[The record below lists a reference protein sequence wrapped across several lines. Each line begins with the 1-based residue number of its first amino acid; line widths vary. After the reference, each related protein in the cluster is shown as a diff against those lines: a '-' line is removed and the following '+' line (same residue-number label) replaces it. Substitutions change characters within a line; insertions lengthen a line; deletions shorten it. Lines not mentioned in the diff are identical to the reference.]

1 MQRPLFSVWVGLII
15 LTALRLWRGGD
26 TSPWLPDG
34 GTLAEGSEIVVT
46 GQVCWRE
53 DASFYLNEI
62 TFYSE
67 QFIDDIKAAN
77 QQRISKTYKLKCET
91 TAPTAIGEYVAVR
104 GAFFE
109 FSEATNPGEFD
120 SRTYYRSKQVMGRLK
135 NAELIERAEP
145 AFGIRE
151 WLLQRREYWEAYL
164 TECFP
169 KKEAAIMSALLLG
182 EKGGLEEETRELYRR
197 NGILHILSISSLHIT
212 ILGMGLY
219 RLLRK
224 AGLPV
229 WAAAVLG
236 GMFMIG
242 YGMLTGFGV
251 SVCRAVG
258 MYLLRMLAEV
268 AGRTY
273 DMLNALGAVGGVML
287 LWNPYYLQNSGFLLS
302 YTCVLGIGIVYPVLK
317 KWLEER
323 QAERRKG
330 KAGSVREVRI
340 EGRKERSVEEMR
352 GERKGKERSVREV
365 RGEKRKEKAGSV
377 REVRIEGRKERSVEE
392 MRGERKGKERSVREV
407 RGEKRKEKAGSVR
420 EVRIE
425 GRKERSV
432 RKVDE
437 GGRKKKEGSVR
448 KVDEEGRKKKEGSIR
463 ERCRRRKEKEGN
475 IRKVC
480 GKKAKVMLIDSLLLS
495 ISIQL
500 VTLPVQLWFFFEVPV
515 WGGVINLLILPLVKP
530 LVISGVFLLLFP
542 FAGKWISAVG
552 IFILRWYEL
561 VCSFFDRLPWQ
572 TWNPGRPEIWQILV
586 YYGALLLM
594 LRGMNRGKNS
604 GRGARWGSGCLFV
617 IGLILLGMRFG
628 NGAQIIF
635 LDVGQ
640 GDCVL
645 IQTEAGENYL
655 YDCGSTSRSNVGKYV
670 LLPYLKYRGIRNL
683 DAIFVSHPDR
693 DHVNGVIEVLEY
705 AKEKGIQVAQIVIS
719 ATGIENAAE
728 QYVELL
734 EAAAGAYDGAG
745 VEVRLLAAGDKWS
758 GRKGAAEFLCL
769 HPGAAGE
776 GELDA
781 NEASLCLHA
790 RLFSKKGELSVLLT
804 GDVEGAGEELL
815 TESLERYGIE
825 KTDVWKVAHHGSRN
839 ATGEA
844 FLKQIKGEWQ
854 TPLIAV
860 ISCGRKNRY
869 GHPHEETIDRIEA
882 AGAEWYCTKGNGAVT
897 VTTDKG
903 GKIKVKSYER

>member
-104 GAFFE
+104 GVFFE

-169 KKEAAIMSALLLG
+169 KKEAAIMNALLLG

-365 RGEKRKEKAGSV
+365 RGEKRKGKAGNV
-377 REVRIEGRKERSVEE
+377 RKVDEEGRK
-392 MRGERKGKERSVREV
+392 K
-407 RGEKRKEKAGSVR
+407 KAG
-420 EVRIE
+420 
-425 GRKERSV
+425 SV

-437 GGRKKKEGSVR
+437 GGRKKKA
-448 KVDEEGRKKKEGSIR
+448 GSIR

-475 IRKVC
+475 IGKVC

-515 WGGVINLLILPLVKP
+515 LGGVINLLILPLVKP

-617 IGLILLGMRFG
+617 MGLILLGMRFG

-728 QYVELL
+728 QYEELL

-745 VEVRLLAAGDKWS
+745 AEVRLLAAGDKWS

-781 NEASLCLHA
+781 NEASLCLYA

-804 GDVEGAGEELL
+804 GDVEGPGEELL

-882 AGAEWYCTKGNGAVT
+882 AGAEWYCTKENGAVT

-903 GKIKVKSYER
+903 GKIKVKSYGR

>member
-15 LTALRLWRGGD
+15 LTALRLWGGGD

-104 GAFFE
+104 GVFFE

-352 GERKGKERSVREV
+352 GEREGKERSVREV
-365 RGEKRKEKAGSV
+365 RGEKRK
-377 REVRIEGRKERSVEE
+377 
-392 MRGERKGKERSVREV
+392 GKE
-407 RGEKRKEKAGSVR
+407 G
-420 EVRIE
+420 
-425 GRKERSV
+425 SV

-448 KVDEEGRKKKEGSIR
+448 

-475 IRKVC
+475 IGKVC

-515 WGGVINLLILPLVKP
+515 LGGVINLLILPLVKP

-542 FAGKWISAVG
+542 FAGKWISVVG

-728 QYVELL
+728 QYEELL

-745 VEVRLLAAGDKWS
+745 AEVRLLAAGDKWS

-781 NEASLCLHA
+781 NEASLCLYA

-804 GDVEGAGEELL
+804 GDVEGPGEELL

-882 AGAEWYCTKGNGAVT
+882 AGAEWYCTKENGAVT

-903 GKIKVKSYER
+903 GKIKVKSYGR

>member
-1 MQRPLFSVWVGLII
+1 
-15 LTALRLWRGGD
+15 
-26 TSPWLPDG
+26 
-34 GTLAEGSEIVVT
+34 
-46 GQVCWRE
+46 
-53 DASFYLNEI
+53 
-62 TFYSE
+62 
-67 QFIDDIKAAN
+67 
-77 QQRISKTYKLKCET
+77 
-91 TAPTAIGEYVAVR
+91 
-104 GAFFE
+104 
-109 FSEATNPGEFD
+109 
-120 SRTYYRSKQVMGRLK
+120 
-135 NAELIERAEP
+135 
-145 AFGIRE
+145 
-151 WLLQRREYWEAYL
+151 
-164 TECFP
+164 
-169 KKEAAIMSALLLG
+169 
-182 EKGGLEEETRELYRR
+182 
-197 NGILHILSISSLHIT
+197 
-212 ILGMGLY
+212 
-219 RLLRK
+219 
-224 AGLPV
+224 
-229 WAAAVLG
+229 
-236 GMFMIG
+236 
-242 YGMLTGFGV
+242 
-251 SVCRAVG
+251 
-258 MYLLRMLAEV
+258 
-268 AGRTY
+268 
-273 DMLNALGAVGGVML
+273 
-287 LWNPYYLQNSGFLLS
+287 
-302 YTCVLGIGIVYPVLK
+302 
-317 KWLEER
+317 
-323 QAERRKG
+323 
-330 KAGSVREVRI
+330 
-340 EGRKERSVEEMR
+340 
-352 GERKGKERSVREV
+352 
-365 RGEKRKEKAGSV
+365 
-377 REVRIEGRKERSVEE
+377 

-448 KVDEEGRKKKEGSIR
+448 KVDEEGRKKKEGSVRKVDEEGRKKKTGSVRKVDEGGRKKKEGSIR

-475 IRKVC
+475 IGKVC

-515 WGGVINLLILPLVKP
+515 LGGVINLLILPLVKP

-552 IFILRWYEL
+552 IFILCWYEL

-628 NGAQIIF
+628 NGVQIIF

-776 GELDA
+776 GELDV
-781 NEASLCLHA
+781 NEASLCLYA

-882 AGAEWYCTKGNGAVT
+882 AGAEWYCTKENGAVT

>member
-120 SRTYYRSKQVMGRLK
+120 SRTYYRSKQVMGKLK

-365 RGEKRKEKAGSV
+365 RGEKRKGKAGNV
-377 REVRIEGRKERSVEE
+377 RKVDEEGRK
-392 MRGERKGKERSVREV
+392 K
-407 RGEKRKEKAGSVR
+407 KAG
-420 EVRIE
+420 
-425 GRKERSV
+425 SV

-437 GGRKKKEGSVR
+437 GGRKKKA
-448 KVDEEGRKKKEGSIR
+448 GSIR

-475 IRKVC
+475 IGKVC

-515 WGGVINLLILPLVKP
+515 LGGVINLLILPLVKP

-617 IGLILLGMRFG
+617 MGLILLGMRFG

-655 YDCGSTSRSNVGKYV
+655 YDCGSTSRSNAGKYV

-728 QYVELL
+728 QYEELL

-745 VEVRLLAAGDKWS
+745 AEVRLLAAGDKWS

-776 GELDA
+776 GELDV
-781 NEASLCLHA
+781 NEASLCLYA

-804 GDVEGAGEELL
+804 GDVEGPGEELL

-882 AGAEWYCTKGNGAVT
+882 AGAEWYCTKENGAVT

>member
-53 DASFYLNEI
+53 NASFYLNEI

-340 EGRKERSVEEMR
+340 EGRKE
-352 GERKGKERSVREV
+352 
-365 RGEKRKEKAGSV
+365 
-377 REVRIEGRKERSVEE
+377 GRKERSVEE

-407 RGEKRKEKAGSVR
+407 RGEKRKG
-420 EVRIE
+420 
-425 GRKERSV
+425 
-432 RKVDE
+432 
-437 GGRKKKEGSVR
+437 KEGSVR

-515 WGGVINLLILPLVKP
+515 LGGVINLLILPLVKP

-604 GRGARWGSGCLFV
+604 GRGARLGSGCLFV
-617 IGLILLGMRFG
+617 MGLILLGMRFG

-776 GELDA
+776 GELDV
-781 NEASLCLHA
+781 NEASLCLYA

-804 GDVEGAGEELL
+804 GDVEGPGEELL

-882 AGAEWYCTKGNGAVT
+882 AGAEWYCTKENGAVT

>member
-104 GAFFE
+104 GVFFE

-340 EGRKERSVEEMR
+340 EGRKER
-352 GERKGKERSVREV
+352 
-365 RGEKRKEKAGSV
+365 
-377 REVRIEGRKERSVEE
+377 RKERSVEE

-407 RGEKRKEKAGSVR
+407 RGEKRKG
-420 EVRIE
+420 
-425 GRKERSV
+425 
-432 RKVDE
+432 
-437 GGRKKKEGSVR
+437 KEGSVR

-515 WGGVINLLILPLVKP
+515 LGGVINLLILPLVKP

-604 GRGARWGSGCLFV
+604 GRGARWGSGCLFA

-728 QYVELL
+728 QYEELL

-781 NEASLCLHA
+781 NEASLCLYA

-882 AGAEWYCTKGNGAVT
+882 AGVEWYCTKENGAVT
-897 VTTDKG
+897 VTTDEG
-903 GKIKVKSYER
+903 GKIKVKSYGR

>member
-104 GAFFE
+104 GVFFE

-169 KKEAAIMSALLLG
+169 KKEAAIMNALLLG

-340 EGRKERSVEEMR
+340 ERRKERRKERSVEEMR

-365 RGEKRKEKAGSV
+365 RGEKRKGKAG
-377 REVRIEGRKERSVEE
+377 
-392 MRGERKGKERSVREV
+392 
-407 RGEKRKEKAGSVR
+407 
-420 EVRIE
+420 
-425 GRKERSV
+425 SV

-437 GGRKKKEGSVR
+437 KGRKKKEESVR

-515 WGGVINLLILPLVKP
+515 LGGVINLLILPLVKP

-745 VEVRLLAAGDKWS
+745 AEVRLLAAGDKWS

-776 GELDA
+776 GELDV
-781 NEASLCLHA
+781 NEASLCLYA

-804 GDVEGAGEELL
+804 GDVEGPGEELL

-882 AGAEWYCTKGNGAVT
+882 AGAEWYCTKENGAVT

>member
-330 KAGSVREVRI
+330 
-340 EGRKERSVEEMR
+340 
-352 GERKGKERSVREV
+352 
-365 RGEKRKEKAGSV
+365 KAGSV

>member
-1 MQRPLFSVWVGLII
+1 MQRPLFVVWVGLII

-26 TSPWLPDG
+26 TPPWLPDG
-34 GTLAEGSEIVVT
+34 ETLTEGSEIVVT

-53 DASFYLNEI
+53 DESFYLNEI

-77 QQRISKTYKLKCET
+77 QQRISKNYKLKCET
-91 TAPTAIGEYVAVR
+91 TAPAAIGEYVAAR
-104 GAFFE
+104 GVFFE

-120 SRTYYRSKQVMGRLK
+120 SKTYYRSKQVMGRLK
-135 NAELIERAEP
+135 NAEVIERAEP

-164 TECFP
+164 AECFP

-258 MYLLRMLAEV
+258 MYLLRMLAEI

-317 KWLEER
+317 KWMEER
-323 QAERRKG
+323 QAERRKR
-330 KAGSVREVRI
+330 KAGSV
-340 EGRKERSVEEMR
+340 
-352 GERKGKERSVREV
+352 
-365 RGEKRKEKAGSV
+365 
-377 REVRIEGRKERSVEE
+377 
-392 MRGERKGKERSVREV
+392 
-407 RGEKRKEKAGSVR
+407 
-420 EVRIE
+420 
-425 GRKERSV
+425 
-432 RKVDE
+432 
-437 GGRKKKEGSVR
+437 
-448 KVDEEGRKKKEGSIR
+448 
-463 ERCRRRKEKEGN
+463 
-475 IRKVC
+475 RKVC

-515 WGGVINLLILPLVKP
+515 FGGVINLLILPLVKP
-530 LVISGVFLLLFP
+530 LVIAGVFLLLFP

-617 IGLILLGMRFG
+617 IGLILLGIRFG

-693 DHVNGVIEVLEY
+693 DHVNGVIEVLEC
-705 AKEKGIQVAQIVIS
+705 AKEKGIQVAQVVLS
-719 ATGIENAAE
+719 ATGIENAVE
-728 QYVELL
+728 QYAELL

-745 VEVRLLAAGDKWS
+745 VEVRFLAAGDGWS
-758 GRKGAAEFLCL
+758 GRKAAAEFLCL

-776 GELDA
+776 GGLDV
-781 NEASLCLHA
+781 NEASLCLYA
-790 RLFSKKGELSVLLT
+790 RLLSKEGELSVLLT

-815 TESLERYGIE
+815 TESLKTYGIE
-825 KTDVWKVAHHGSRN
+825 KIDIWKVAHHGSRN

-844 FLKQIKGEWQ
+844 FLRQIRGEWQ
-854 TPLIAV
+854 SPLIAV

-869 GHPHEETIDRIEA
+869 GHPHEEAIGRIEA
-882 AGAEWYCTKGNGAVT
+882 AGAEWYCTKENGAVT

-903 GKIKVKSYER
+903 GKIKVKSYRR

>member
-1 MQRPLFSVWVGLII
+1 MQRPLFVVWVGLII

-26 TSPWLPDG
+26 TPPWLPDG
-34 GTLAEGSEIVVT
+34 ETLTEGSEIVVT

-53 DASFYLNEI
+53 DESFYLNEI

-77 QQRISKTYKLKCET
+77 QQHISKNYKLKCET
-91 TAPTAIGEYVAVR
+91 TAPVAIGEYVAVR
-104 GAFFE
+104 GSFFE
-109 FSEATNPGEFD
+109 FSEASNPGEFD
-120 SRTYYRSKQVMGRLK
+120 SKTYYRSKQVVGRLK
-135 NAELIERAEP
+135 NAELVERAEP

-151 WLLQRREYWEAYL
+151 WLLQRREYWETYL
-164 TECFP
+164 AECFP

-212 ILGMGLY
+212 ILGMGFY

-229 WAAAVLG
+229 WTAAVLG
-236 GMFMIG
+236 GMFMVG

-258 MYLLRMLAEV
+258 MYLLRMLAEI

-302 YTCVLGIGIVYPVLK
+302 YTCVLGIGIVYPILK
-317 KWLEER
+317 KCLEEG
-323 QAERRKG
+323 QAERRKR
-330 KAGSVREVRI
+330 KAGSVREV
-340 EGRKERSVEEMR
+340 
-352 GERKGKERSVREV
+352 
-365 RGEKRKEKAGSV
+365 
-377 REVRIEGRKERSVEE
+377 
-392 MRGERKGKERSVREV
+392 
-407 RGEKRKEKAGSVR
+407 
-420 EVRIE
+420 
-425 GRKERSV
+425 
-432 RKVDE
+432 
-437 GGRKKKEGSVR
+437 
-448 KVDEEGRKKKEGSIR
+448 
-463 ERCRRRKEKEGN
+463 
-475 IRKVC
+475 C
-480 GKKAKVMLIDSLLLS
+480 GKKAEVMLIDSMLLS

-515 WGGVINLLILPLVKP
+515 FGGAINLLILPLVKP

-542 FAGKWISAVG
+542 FAGKWISAVE
-552 IFILRWYEL
+552 IFILHWYEM

-586 YYGALLLM
+586 YYGTLLLM
-594 LRGMNRGKNS
+594 LRVMNRGKNT
-604 GRGARWGSGCLFV
+604 GRSARWGSGCLFA
-617 IGLILLGMRFG
+617 IGLILLGIRFG

-645 IQTEAGENYL
+645 IQTEVGENYL

-693 DHVNGVIEVLEY
+693 DHVNGVIEVLEC
-705 AKEKGIQVAQIVIS
+705 AKEQGIKVAQTVIS

-728 QYVELL
+728 QYGELL

-745 VEVRLLAAGDKWS
+745 VEVRLLAAGDRWS
-758 GRKGAAEFLCL
+758 GRKAAAEFLCL
-769 HPGAAGE
+769 HPEAAGE
-776 GELDA
+776 GGLDV
-781 NEASLCLHA
+781 NEASLCLYV
-790 RLFSKKGELSVLLT
+790 RLLSKEGKLSVLLT

-815 TESLERYGIE
+815 TESLKAYEIE
-825 KTDVWKVAHHGSRN
+825 KIDVWKVAHHGSRN

-844 FLKQIKGEWQ
+844 FLRQIRGKWQ
-854 TPLIAV
+854 NPLIAV

-882 AGAEWYCTKGNGAVT
+882 AGVEWYCTKENGAVT

-903 GKIKVKSYER
+903 GEIKVKSYRR

>member
-15 LTALRLWRGGD
+15 LTALRLWGGGD

-104 GAFFE
+104 GVFFE

-352 GERKGKERSVREV
+352 GEREGKERSVREV
-365 RGEKRKEKAGSV
+365 RGEKRK
-377 REVRIEGRKERSVEE
+377 
-392 MRGERKGKERSVREV
+392 GKE
-407 RGEKRKEKAGSVR
+407 G
-420 EVRIE
+420 
-425 GRKERSV
+425 SV

-448 KVDEEGRKKKEGSIR
+448 KVDEGERKGKERSVRKVDEEGRKKKAGSVRKVDEEGRKKKEGSVR

-475 IRKVC
+475 IGKVC

-515 WGGVINLLILPLVKP
+515 LGGVINLLILPLVKP

-542 FAGKWISAVG
+542 FAGKWISVVG

-728 QYVELL
+728 QYEELL

-745 VEVRLLAAGDKWS
+745 AEVRLLAAGDKWS

-781 NEASLCLHA
+781 NEASLCLYA

-804 GDVEGAGEELL
+804 GDVEGPGEELL

-882 AGAEWYCTKGNGAVT
+882 AGAEWYCTKENGAVT

-903 GKIKVKSYER
+903 GKIKVKSYGR

>member
-104 GAFFE
+104 GVFFE

-365 RGEKRKEKAGSV
+365 RGEKRK
-377 REVRIEGRKERSVEE
+377 
-392 MRGERKGKERSVREV
+392 GKE
-407 RGEKRKEKAGSVR
+407 G
-420 EVRIE
+420 
-425 GRKERSV
+425 SV

-437 GGRKKKEGSVR
+437 GGRKKKAGSVR

-475 IRKVC
+475 IRKVW

-515 WGGVINLLILPLVKP
+515 LGGVINLLILPLVKP

-617 IGLILLGMRFG
+617 MGLILLGMRFG

-670 LLPYLKYRGIRNL
+670 LLSYLKYRGIRNL

-705 AKEKGIQVAQIVIS
+705 AKEKEIQVAQIVIS
-719 ATGIENAAE
+719 ATGIENTAE

-734 EAAAGAYDGAG
+734 EAAVGAYDGAG

-781 NEASLCLHA
+781 NEASLCLYA

-804 GDVEGAGEELL
+804 GDVEGPGEELL

-860 ISCGRKNRY
+860 MSCGRKNRY

-882 AGAEWYCTKGNGAVT
+882 AGAEWYCTKENGAVT

>member
-104 GAFFE
+104 GIFFE

-151 WLLQRREYWEAYL
+151 WLLQRREYGEAYL

-182 EKGGLEEETRELYRR
+182 EKGGLKEETRELYRR

-268 AGRTY
+268 TGRTY

-340 EGRKERSVEEMR
+340 EGRKERRKERSVEEMR
-352 GERKGKERSVREV
+352 GERKGKERKGKERSVREV
-365 RGEKRKEKAGSV
+365 RGEKRKGKA
-377 REVRIEGRKERSVEE
+377 
-392 MRGERKGKERSVREV
+392 
-407 RGEKRKEKAGSVR
+407 
-420 EVRIE
+420 
-425 GRKERSV
+425 
-432 RKVDE
+432 
-437 GGRKKKEGSVR
+437 GSVR

-515 WGGVINLLILPLVKP
+515 LGGVINLLILPLVKP

-604 GRGARWGSGCLFV
+604 GRGARWGRGCLFV
-617 IGLILLGMRFG
+617 MGLILLGMRFG

-719 ATGIENAAE
+719 ATGIENTAE

-734 EAAAGAYDGAG
+734 EAAVGAYDGAG

-781 NEASLCLHA
+781 NEASLCLYA

-804 GDVEGAGEELL
+804 GDVEGPGEELL

-839 ATGEA
+839 ATGET

-869 GHPHEETIDRIEA
+869 RHPHEETIDRIEA
-882 AGAEWYCTKGNGAVT
+882 AGAEWYCTKENGAVT

>member
-77 QQRISKTYKLKCET
+77 QQCISKTYKLKCET
-91 TAPTAIGEYVAVR
+91 AAPTAIGEYVAVR

-151 WLLQRREYWEAYL
+151 WLLQRREYWEAYI

-340 EGRKERSVEEMR
+340 ERRKERRKERSVEEMR

-365 RGEKRKEKAGSV
+365 RGEKRKGKAG
-377 REVRIEGRKERSVEE
+377 
-392 MRGERKGKERSVREV
+392 
-407 RGEKRKEKAGSVR
+407 
-420 EVRIE
+420 
-425 GRKERSV
+425 SV

-437 GGRKKKEGSVR
+437 KGRKKKEGSVRKVDEKGRKKKEESVRKVDEEGRKKKAGSVR
-448 KVDEEGRKKKEGSIR
+448 KVDEEGRKKKEGSVR

-475 IRKVC
+475 IGKVC

-515 WGGVINLLILPLVKP
+515 LGGVINLLILPLVKP

-542 FAGKWISAVG
+542 FAGKWISVVG

-728 QYVELL
+728 QYEELL

-781 NEASLCLHA
+781 NEASLCLYA

-882 AGAEWYCTKGNGAVT
+882 AGAEWYCTKENGAVT

-903 GKIKVKSYER
+903 GKIKVKSYGR

>member
-104 GAFFE
+104 GVFFE

-169 KKEAAIMSALLLG
+169 KKEAAIMNALLLG

-340 EGRKERSVEEMR
+340 ERRKERRKERSVEEMR

-365 RGEKRKEKAGSV
+365 RGEKRKGKAG
-377 REVRIEGRKERSVEE
+377 
-392 MRGERKGKERSVREV
+392 
-407 RGEKRKEKAGSVR
+407 
-420 EVRIE
+420 
-425 GRKERSV
+425 SV

-437 GGRKKKEGSVR
+437 KGRKKKEGSVR
-448 KVDEEGRKKKEGSIR
+448 KVDEGGRKKKEGSIR

-475 IRKVC
+475 IGKVC

-515 WGGVINLLILPLVKP
+515 LGGVINLLILPLVKP

-617 IGLILLGMRFG
+617 MGLILLGMRFG

-776 GELDA
+776 GELDV
-781 NEASLCLHA
+781 NEASLCLYA

-882 AGAEWYCTKGNGAVT
+882 AGAEWYCTKENGAVT

-903 GKIKVKSYER
+903 GKIKVKSYGR

>member
-77 QQRISKTYKLKCET
+77 QQCISKTYKLKCET
-91 TAPTAIGEYVAVR
+91 AAPTAIGEYVAVR

-151 WLLQRREYWEAYL
+151 WLLQRREYWEAYI

-340 EGRKERSVEEMR
+340 ERRKERRKERSVEEMR

-365 RGEKRKEKAGSV
+365 RGEKRKGKAG
-377 REVRIEGRKERSVEE
+377 
-392 MRGERKGKERSVREV
+392 
-407 RGEKRKEKAGSVR
+407 
-420 EVRIE
+420 
-425 GRKERSV
+425 SV

-437 GGRKKKEGSVR
+437 KGRKKKEESVR
-448 KVDEEGRKKKEGSIR
+448 KVDEEGRKKKEGSVR

-475 IRKVC
+475 IGKVC

-515 WGGVINLLILPLVKP
+515 LGGVINLLILPLVKP

-542 FAGKWISAVG
+542 FAGKWISVVG

-728 QYVELL
+728 QYEELL

-776 GELDA
+776 GELDV
-781 NEASLCLHA
+781 NEASLCLYA

-882 AGAEWYCTKGNGAVT
+882 AGAEWYCTKENGAVM

-903 GKIKVKSYER
+903 GKIKVKSYGR

>member
-104 GAFFE
+104 GVFFE

-340 EGRKERSVEEMR
+340 ERRKERRKERSVEEMR

-365 RGEKRKEKAGSV
+365 RGEKRKGKAG
-377 REVRIEGRKERSVEE
+377 
-392 MRGERKGKERSVREV
+392 
-407 RGEKRKEKAGSVR
+407 
-420 EVRIE
+420 
-425 GRKERSV
+425 SV

-437 GGRKKKEGSVR
+437 KGRKKKEGSVR
-448 KVDEEGRKKKEGSIR
+448 KVDEGGRKKKEGSIR

-475 IRKVC
+475 IGKVC

-515 WGGVINLLILPLVKP
+515 LGGVINLLILPLVKP

-745 VEVRLLAAGDKWS
+745 AEVRLLAAGDKWS

-776 GELDA
+776 GELDV
-781 NEASLCLHA
+781 NEASLCLYA

-804 GDVEGAGEELL
+804 GDVEGPGEELL

-882 AGAEWYCTKGNGAVT
+882 AGAEWYCTKENGAVT

-903 GKIKVKSYER
+903 GKIKVKSYGR

>member
-53 DASFYLNEI
+53 NASFYLNEI

-169 KKEAAIMSALLLG
+169 KKEAALMSALLLG

-340 EGRKERSVEEMR
+340 EGRKE
-352 GERKGKERSVREV
+352 
-365 RGEKRKEKAGSV
+365 
-377 REVRIEGRKERSVEE
+377 GRKERSVEE

-407 RGEKRKEKAGSVR
+407 RGEKRKGK
-420 EVRIE
+420 E
-425 GRKERSV
+425 GR
-432 RKVDE
+432 
-437 GGRKKKEGSVR
+437 VR

-515 WGGVINLLILPLVKP
+515 LGGVINLLILPLVKP

-604 GRGARWGSGCLFV
+604 GRGARLGSGCLFV
-617 IGLILLGMRFG
+617 MGLILLGMRFG

-776 GELDA
+776 GELDV
-781 NEASLCLHA
+781 NEASLCLYA

-804 GDVEGAGEELL
+804 GDVEGPGEELL

-882 AGAEWYCTKGNGAVT
+882 AGAEWYCTKENGAVT

>member
-104 GAFFE
+104 GVFFE

-169 KKEAAIMSALLLG
+169 KKEAAIMNALLLG

-340 EGRKERSVEEMR
+340 ERRKERRKERSVEEMR

-365 RGEKRKEKAGSV
+365 RGEKRKGKAG
-377 REVRIEGRKERSVEE
+377 
-392 MRGERKGKERSVREV
+392 
-407 RGEKRKEKAGSVR
+407 
-420 EVRIE
+420 
-425 GRKERSV
+425 SV

-437 GGRKKKEGSVR
+437 KGRKKKEGSVR
-448 KVDEEGRKKKEGSIR
+448 KVDEGGRKKKEGSIR

-475 IRKVC
+475 IGKVC

-515 WGGVINLLILPLVKP
+515 LGGVINLLILPLVKP

-719 ATGIENAAE
+719 ATGIENTAE

-734 EAAAGAYDGAG
+734 EAAVGAYDGAG

-758 GRKGAAEFLCL
+758 GRKGAVEFLCL

-776 GELDA
+776 GELDV
-781 NEASLCLHA
+781 NEASLCLYA

-804 GDVEGAGEELL
+804 GDVEGPGEELL

-825 KTDVWKVAHHGSRN
+825 KTDVWKVAHHGSKN

-882 AGAEWYCTKGNGAVT
+882 AGAEWYCTKENGAVT

>member
-104 GAFFE
+104 GVFFE

-340 EGRKERSVEEMR
+340 EGRKER
-352 GERKGKERSVREV
+352 
-365 RGEKRKEKAGSV
+365 
-377 REVRIEGRKERSVEE
+377 RKERSVEE

-407 RGEKRKEKAGSVR
+407 RGEKRKGK
-420 EVRIE
+420 E
-425 GRKERSV
+425 GSV

-448 KVDEEGRKKKEGSIR
+448 

-475 IRKVC
+475 IGKVC

-515 WGGVINLLILPLVKP
+515 LGGVINLLILPLVKP

-542 FAGKWISAVG
+542 FAGKWISVVG

-728 QYVELL
+728 QYEELL

-776 GELDA
+776 GELDV
-781 NEASLCLHA
+781 NEASLCLYA

-804 GDVEGAGEELL
+804 GDVEGPGEELL

-882 AGAEWYCTKGNGAVT
+882 AGAEWYCTKENGAVT

>member
-1 MQRPLFSVWVGLII
+1 MQRPLFVVWVGLII

-26 TSPWLPDG
+26 TPSWLPDG
-34 GTLAEGSEIVVT
+34 ENLAEGSEIVVT

-53 DASFYLNEI
+53 DESFYLNEI

-91 TAPTAIGEYVAVR
+91 TAPEAIGEYVAVR
-104 GAFFE
+104 GVFFE

-120 SRTYYRSKQVMGRLK
+120 SKTYYRSKQVMGRLK
-135 NAELIERAEP
+135 NTEIIERTEP

-151 WLLQRREYWEAYL
+151 WLLQRREYWEVYL

-258 MYLLRMLAEV
+258 MYLLRMLAEI

-273 DMLNALGAVGGVML
+273 DMLNALGAVGGAML

-302 YTCVLGIGIVYPVLK
+302 YACVLGIGIVYPVLK

-323 QAERRKG
+323 QGERRKG
-330 KAGSVREVRI
+330 KAGSVREVRG
-340 EGRKERSVEEMR
+340 ERKKGKERRVEEMR
-352 GERKGKERSVREV
+352 GERKGKERSVEEV
-365 RGEKRKEKAGSV
+365 RGER
-377 REVRIEGRKERSVEE
+377 
-392 MRGERKGKERSVREV
+392 RKGK
-407 RGEKRKEKAGSVR
+407 AGR
-420 EVRIE
+420 
-425 GRKERSV
+425 
-432 RKVDE
+432 
-437 GGRKKKEGSVR
+437 VR
-448 KVDEEGRKKKEGSIR
+448 KVDEERRKKKEGSIR
-463 ERCRRRKEKEGN
+463 EMCRRRTKKAESVKEMRRKRWTEKEGN
-475 IRKVC
+475 IGKVC
-480 GKKAKVMLIDSLLLS
+480 GEKAKVMLIDSLLLS

-500 VTLPVQLWFFFEVPV
+500 ATLPVQLWFFFEVPV
-515 WGGVINLLILPLVKP
+515 LGGVINLLILPLVKP

-594 LRGMNRGKNS
+594 LRVMNRGKNS
-604 GRGARWGSGCLFV
+604 GRGVRWGSGCLFAV
-617 IGLILLGMRFG
+617 GLILLEIRFG

-693 DHVNGVIEVLEY
+693 DHVNGVIEVLEC

-728 QYVELL
+728 QYAELL
-734 EAAAGAYDGAG
+734 EAAAGAYDGEG
-745 VEVRLLAAGDKWS
+745 VEVRLLAAGDGWS
-758 GRKGAAEFLCL
+758 GRKAAAEFLCL
-769 HPGAAGE
+769 HPGVADE
-776 GELDA
+776 GKLDV
-781 NEASLCLHA
+781 NEASLCLYA
-790 RLFSKKGELSVLLT
+790 RLLSKEGELSVLLT

-815 TESLERYGIE
+815 TESLKAYGIE
-825 KTDVWKVAHHGSRN
+825 KADVWKVAHHGSRN

-844 FLKQIKGEWQ
+844 FLRQIRGKWQ
-854 TPLIAV
+854 TPQIAV

-882 AGAEWYCTKGNGAVT
+882 AGAEWYCTKENGAVT
-897 VTTDKG
+897 VTIDRG
-903 GKIKVKSYER
+903 GEINVKSYGR

>member
-53 DASFYLNEI
+53 NASFYLNEI

-340 EGRKERSVEEMR
+340 EGRKE
-352 GERKGKERSVREV
+352 
-365 RGEKRKEKAGSV
+365 
-377 REVRIEGRKERSVEE
+377 GRKERSVEE

-407 RGEKRKEKAGSVR
+407 RGEKRKG
-420 EVRIE
+420 
-425 GRKERSV
+425 
-432 RKVDE
+432 
-437 GGRKKKEGSVR
+437 KEGSVR

-515 WGGVINLLILPLVKP
+515 LGGVINLLILPLVKP

-604 GRGARWGSGCLFV
+604 GRGARLGSGCLFV
-617 IGLILLGMRFG
+617 MGLILLGMRFG

-728 QYVELL
+728 QYEELL

-745 VEVRLLAAGDKWS
+745 AEVRLLAAGDKWS

-781 NEASLCLHA
+781 NEASLCLYA

-804 GDVEGAGEELL
+804 GDVEGPGEELL

-882 AGAEWYCTKGNGAVT
+882 AGAEWYCTKENGAVT

>member
-104 GAFFE
+104 GVFFE

-169 KKEAAIMSALLLG
+169 KKEAAIMNALLLG

-340 EGRKERSVEEMR
+340 ERRKERRKERSVEEMR

-365 RGEKRKEKAGSV
+365 RGEKRKGKAG
-377 REVRIEGRKERSVEE
+377 
-392 MRGERKGKERSVREV
+392 
-407 RGEKRKEKAGSVR
+407 
-420 EVRIE
+420 
-425 GRKERSV
+425 SV

-437 GGRKKKEGSVR
+437 KGRKKKEGSVR
-448 KVDEEGRKKKEGSIR
+448 KVDEGGRKKKEGSIR

-475 IRKVC
+475 IGKVC

-515 WGGVINLLILPLVKP
+515 LGGVINLLILPLVKP

-617 IGLILLGMRFG
+617 MGLILLGMRFG

-776 GELDA
+776 GELDV
-781 NEASLCLHA
+781 NEASLCLYA

-804 GDVEGAGEELL
+804 GDVEGPGEELL

-882 AGAEWYCTKGNGAVT
+882 AGAEWYCTKENGAVT

-903 GKIKVKSYER
+903 GKIKVKSYGR

>member
-330 KAGSVREVRI
+330 KEGSVREVRI

-377 REVRIEGRKERSVEE
+377 RKGRIEGRKERSVEE

-437 GGRKKKEGSVR
+437 GGRKKKEGS
-448 KVDEEGRKKKEGSIR
+448 IR

-475 IRKVC
+475 IGKVC

-515 WGGVINLLILPLVKP
+515 LGGVINLLILPLVKP

-552 IFILRWYEL
+552 IFILCWYEL

-628 NGAQIIF
+628 NGVQIIF

-776 GELDA
+776 GELDV
-781 NEASLCLHA
+781 NEASLCLYA

-882 AGAEWYCTKGNGAVT
+882 AGAEWYCTKENGAVT

>member
-104 GAFFE
+104 GVFFE

-340 EGRKERSVEEMR
+340 ERRKERSVEEMR
-352 GERKGKERSVREV
+352 GEREGKERSVREV
-365 RGEKRKEKAGSV
+365 RGEKRK
-377 REVRIEGRKERSVEE
+377 
-392 MRGERKGKERSVREV
+392 GKE
-407 RGEKRKEKAGSVR
+407 G
-420 EVRIE
+420 
-425 GRKERSV
+425 SV

-475 IRKVC
+475 IGKVC

-515 WGGVINLLILPLVKP
+515 LGGVINLLILPLVKP

-572 TWNPGRPEIWQILV
+572 TWNPGCPEIWQILV

-719 ATGIENAAE
+719 ATGIENTAE
-728 QYVELL
+728 QYEELL
-734 EAAAGAYDGAG
+734 EAAVGAYDGAG

-781 NEASLCLHA
+781 NEASLCLYA

-804 GDVEGAGEELL
+804 GDVEGPGEELL

-869 GHPHEETIDRIEA
+869 RHPHEETIDRIEA
-882 AGAEWYCTKGNGAVT
+882 AGAEWYCTKENGAVT

-903 GKIKVKSYER
+903 GKIKVKSYGR

>member
-104 GAFFE
+104 GVFFE

-251 SVCRAVG
+251 SVCRAVS

-340 EGRKERSVEEMR
+340 ERRKERSVEEMR

-365 RGEKRKEKAGSV
+365 RGEKRKGKAGN
-377 REVRIEGRKERSVEE
+377 
-392 MRGERKGKERSVREV
+392 
-407 RGEKRKEKAGSVR
+407 
-420 EVRIE
+420 
-425 GRKERSV
+425 V

-437 GGRKKKEGSVR
+437 EGRKKKEGSVR
-448 KVDEEGRKKKEGSIR
+448 KVDEEERKKKEGSIR

-475 IRKVC
+475 IGKVC

-515 WGGVINLLILPLVKP
+515 LGGVINLLILPLVKP

-542 FAGKWISAVG
+542 FAGKWISVVG

-728 QYVELL
+728 QYEELL

-781 NEASLCLHA
+781 NEASLCLYA

-825 KTDVWKVAHHGSRN
+825 KQMS
-839 ATGEA
+839 
-844 FLKQIKGEWQ
+844 
-854 TPLIAV
+854 
-860 ISCGRKNRY
+860 GRW
-869 GHPHEETIDRIEA
+869 HIMVPEMQP
-882 AGAEWYCTKGNGAVT
+882 
-897 VTTDKG
+897 
-903 GKIKVKSYER
+903 ERHF

>member
-1 MQRPLFSVWVGLII
+1 M
-15 LTALRLWRGGD
+15 
-26 TSPWLPDG
+26 
-34 GTLAEGSEIVVT
+34 
-46 GQVCWRE
+46 
-53 DASFYLNEI
+53 
-62 TFYSE
+62 
-67 QFIDDIKAAN
+67 
-77 QQRISKTYKLKCET
+77 
-91 TAPTAIGEYVAVR
+91 AVR
-104 GAFFE
+104 GVFFE

-330 KAGSVREVRI
+330 KAGSVREVLI

-352 GERKGKERSVREV
+352 GEREGKERSVREV
-365 RGEKRKEKAGSV
+365 RGEKRK
-377 REVRIEGRKERSVEE
+377 
-392 MRGERKGKERSVREV
+392 GKE
-407 RGEKRKEKAGSVR
+407 G
-420 EVRIE
+420 
-425 GRKERSV
+425 SV

-448 KVDEEGRKKKEGSIR
+448 KVDEGERKGKERSVRKVDEEGRKKKAGSVRKVDEEGRKKKEGSVR

-475 IRKVC
+475 IGKVC

-515 WGGVINLLILPLVKP
+515 LGGVINLLILPLVKP

-542 FAGKWISAVG
+542 FAGKWISVVG

-728 QYVELL
+728 QYEELL

-745 VEVRLLAAGDKWS
+745 AEVRLLAAGDKWS

-781 NEASLCLHA
+781 NEASLCLYA

-804 GDVEGAGEELL
+804 GDVEGPGEELL

-882 AGAEWYCTKGNGAVT
+882 AGAEWYCTKENGAVT

-903 GKIKVKSYER
+903 GKIKVKSYGR

>member
-242 YGMLTGFGV
+242 YGMLAGFGV

-377 REVRIEGRKERSVEE
+377 REV
-392 MRGERKGKERSVREV
+392 
-407 RGEKRKEKAGSVR
+407 
-420 EVRIE
+420 
-425 GRKERSV
+425 
-432 RKVDE
+432 
-437 GGRKKKEGSVR
+437 
-448 KVDEEGRKKKEGSIR
+448 DEEGRKKKEGSIR

-515 WGGVINLLILPLVKP
+515 LGGVINLLILPLVKP

-745 VEVRLLAAGDKWS
+745 AEVRLLAAGDKWS

-781 NEASLCLHA
+781 NEASLCLYA

-882 AGAEWYCTKGNGAVT
+882 AGAEWYCTKENGAVT

>member
-104 GAFFE
+104 GVFFE

-273 DMLNALGAVGGVML
+273 DMLNALGAVGVVML

-340 EGRKERSVEEMR
+340 ERRKERRKERSVEEMR
-352 GERKGKERSVREV
+352 GERKG
-365 RGEKRKEKAGSV
+365 
-377 REVRIEGRKERSVEE
+377 
-392 MRGERKGKERSVREV
+392 
-407 RGEKRKEKAGSVR
+407 
-420 EVRIE
+420 
-425 GRKERSV
+425 
-432 RKVDE
+432 
-437 GGRKKKEGSVR
+437 KEGSVR

-475 IRKVC
+475 IGKVC

-515 WGGVINLLILPLVKP
+515 LGGVINLLILPLVKP

-542 FAGKWISAVG
+542 FAGKWISVVG

-719 ATGIENAAE
+719 ATGIENTAE

-734 EAAAGAYDGAG
+734 EAAVGAYDGAG

-758 GRKGAAEFLCL
+758 GRKGAVEFLCL

-776 GELDA
+776 GELDV
-781 NEASLCLHA
+781 NEASLCLYA

-804 GDVEGAGEELL
+804 GDVEGPGEELL

-839 ATGEA
+839 ATGET

-882 AGAEWYCTKGNGAVT
+882 AGAEWYCTKENGAVT

>member
-352 GERKGKERSVREV
+352 GEKKGKERSVREV
-365 RGEKRKEKAGSV
+365 RGEKRKGKA
-377 REVRIEGRKERSVEE
+377 
-392 MRGERKGKERSVREV
+392 
-407 RGEKRKEKAGSVR
+407 
-420 EVRIE
+420 
-425 GRKERSV
+425 
-432 RKVDE
+432 
-437 GGRKKKEGSVR
+437 GSVR

-515 WGGVINLLILPLVKP
+515 LGGVINLLILPLVKP

-594 LRGMNRGKNS
+594 LRGMNRRKNS

-617 IGLILLGMRFG
+617 MGLILLGMRFG

-728 QYVELL
+728 QYEELL

-745 VEVRLLAAGDKWS
+745 AEVRLLAAGDKWS

-776 GELDA
+776 GELDV
-781 NEASLCLHA
+781 NEASLCLYA

-804 GDVEGAGEELL
+804 GDVEGPGEELL

-882 AGAEWYCTKGNGAVT
+882 AGAEWYCTKENGAVT

>member
-77 QQRISKTYKLKCET
+77 QQRISKNYKLKCET

-229 WAAAVLG
+229 WAAAILG

-352 GERKGKERSVREV
+352 GERKGKER
-365 RGEKRKEKAGSV
+365 
-377 REVRIEGRKERSVEE
+377 
-392 MRGERKGKERSVREV
+392 KGKERSVREV
-407 RGEKRKEKAGSVR
+407 RGEKRKGKAG
-420 EVRIE
+420 
-425 GRKERSV
+425 SV

-437 GGRKKKEGSVR
+437 G
-448 KVDEEGRKKKEGSIR
+448 GRKKKEGSIR

-515 WGGVINLLILPLVKP
+515 LGGVINLLILPLVKP

-617 IGLILLGMRFG
+617 MGLILLGMRFG

-719 ATGIENAAE
+719 ATGIENTAE

-734 EAAAGAYDGAG
+734 EAAVGAYDGAG

-781 NEASLCLHA
+781 NEASLCLYA

-882 AGAEWYCTKGNGAVT
+882 AGAEWYCTKENGAVT